1 MLTQH
6 DYLSKHISCKCK
18 CNIDGR
24 TFSSNQLRTTIN
36 INAGAKKFWICE
48 KDSIWIT
55 IICSCKNGNYLATY
69 DQETKTIPT
78 NFNEKRA
85 TL

>member
-1 MLTQH
+1 MITYRSIYHANVNVILMEENLVQ
-6 DYLSKHISCKCK
+6 INC
-18 CNIDGR
+18 G
-24 TFSSNQLRTTIN
+24 TTIN
-36 INAGAKKFWICE
+36 INAGAKKFLICE
-48 KDSIWIT
+48 KDSIWNT
-55 IICSCKNGNYLATY
+55 IICGCKNGNYLATY